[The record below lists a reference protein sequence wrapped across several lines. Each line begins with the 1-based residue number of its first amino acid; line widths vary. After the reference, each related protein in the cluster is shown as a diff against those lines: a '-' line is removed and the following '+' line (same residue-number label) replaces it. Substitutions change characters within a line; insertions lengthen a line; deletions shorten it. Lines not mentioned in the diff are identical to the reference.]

1 LTIQQHKTKTRELD
15 KKRWMVR
22 FLILSAVAVVLVVKL
37 YLTLFVMDRLL
48 GIYSFLTTFILFNIL
63 MFAWLR
69 YRDPY
74 HKAKDMDLSNVKPPL
89 FSIVI
94 PVKNEEDNIRNC
106 VMSCV
111 NQSYKN
117 KEIIIVNDGSTD
129 NTPRILDEIRA
140 EVGAENIR
148 ILHLSKSVGKKRA
161 VEAASEIAK
170 GEIYAFMD
178 SDCDMANDAV
188 EKAAKIFMSDS
199 LLGALTAQGKVR
211 GAHTGNILL
220 KMQQVYIDGSYR
232 VIKGSES
239 SFNSLTCC
247 SGSLSFYKRAAIQ
260 DFIHEWA
267 HDRFLGVDFK
277 FCTDRRMT
285 AHVLGTKVVLND
297 NNLLSEE
304 KYRQNIPILQTGN
317 DDLDSMK
324 SSSDADVDDDKS
336 NKSTSKPYWK
346 VLFSSSIRVAI
357 GVPNTVPALMKQ
369 QIRWKKSF
377 LRSLSSTGGI
387 YWKRPFYA
395 AMLYYIQTGMKFIR
409 PFILLHAGIMLPLTG
424 DILSPILWLSG
435 IMFTGMIY
443 GVDFRLRN
451 PGDKLWL
458 YRPLFTFLTT
468 FVYTWL
474 LIWAGIT
481 IRKQSWR

>member
-1 LTIQQHKTKTRELD
+1 LTLQRHKTKVRELD

-22 FLILSAVAVVLVVKL
+22 FFILSAVAVVLVVKL
-37 YLTLFVMDRLL
+37 YLLLTIMDRLL

-63 MFAWLR
+63 TLAWLR

-74 HKAKDMDLSNVKPPL
+74 HKAKDTDLSNVKPPL
-89 FSIVI
+89 ISIVV

-117 KEIIIVNDGSTD
+117 KEVIIVDDASTD
-129 NTPRILDEIRA
+129 TTPKILDQIRA
-140 EVGAENIR
+140 EVGSENIR

-161 VEAASEIAK
+161 IEAASEIAK

-178 SDCDMANDAV
+178 SDCDMEGDAV
-188 EKAAKIFMSDS
+188 EKAAKVFMSDR
-199 LLGALTAQGKVR
+199 LIGALTAQGKVR

-232 VIKGSES
+232 VIKGAES

-247 SGSLSFYKRAAIQ
+247 SGSLSFYKRAAVQ

-285 AHVLGTKVVLND
+285 ARVLGSKVVLNE
-297 NNLLSEE
+297 NNLHKEE
-304 KYRQNIPILQTGN
+304 KSHQKIPILQTGN
-317 DDLDSMK
+317 DDLDMMK
-324 SSSDADVDDDKS
+324 SSSDADMDDSD
-336 NKSTSKPYWK
+336 TSKPNWN
-346 VLFSSSIRVAI
+346 VLFSSSIRVNI
-357 GVPNTVPALMKQ
+357 GVPNTVQALVKQ

-377 LRSLSSTGGI
+377 LRSLSSTGRI
-387 YWKRPFYA
+387 YWKRPFYT
-395 AMLYYIQTGMKFIR
+395 AMLYYVQTGMKFIR
-409 PFILLHAGIMLPLTG
+409 PFILLHAVVMLPLAG
-424 DILSPILWLSG
+424 DIISPILWLSG

>member
-1 LTIQQHKTKTRELD
+1 MTLQKHKTKVRELD

-22 FLILSAVAVVLVVKL
+22 FFILAAVAVVLVVKI
-37 YLTLFVMDRLL
+37 YLLLTIMDRLL

-63 MFAWLR
+63 TLAWLR

-74 HKAKDMDLSNVKPPL
+74 HKAKDVDLSNVKPPL
-89 FSIVI
+89 ISIVV
-94 PVKNEEDNIRNC
+94 PVKNEEDNIRKC

-117 KEIIIVNDGSTD
+117 KEVIIVDDASTD
-129 NTPRILDEIRA
+129 TTPKILDQIRA
-140 EVGAENIR
+140 EVGSENIR

-161 VEAASEIAK
+161 IEAASEIAK

-178 SDCDMANDAV
+178 SDCDMAGDAV
-188 EKAAKIFMSDS
+188 EKAAKIFMSDR

-232 VIKGSES
+232 VIKGAES

-247 SGSLSFYKRAAIQ
+247 SGSLSFYKRAAVQ

-285 AHVLGTKVVLND
+285 ARVLGSKVVLNE
-297 NNLLSEE
+297 NNLHKEE
-304 KYRQNIPILQTGN
+304 ESHQKIPILQTGN
-317 DDLDSMK
+317 DDLVMMK
-324 SSSDADVDDDKS
+324 SSSDADMDDND
-336 NKSTSKPYWK
+336 TSKPYWK
-346 VLFSSSIRVAI
+346 VLFSSSIRVSI
-357 GVPNTVPALMKQ
+357 GVPDTILALIKQ

-377 LRSLSSTGGI
+377 IRSLSSTGRI

-395 AMLYYIQTGMKFIR
+395 AMLYYVQTGMKFIR
-409 PFILLHAGIMLPLTG
+409 PFILLHAVVMLPLAG